1 MTLMPQQ
8 RNTMLSIR
16 SRLLVSAGIWLFI
29 VMVMSGLALTLLFRN
44 HELREFREG
53 LEVELIELESLVD
66 ATENGEIFIIGHPA
80 SPRTNKPLSGW
91 YWQITADDVLV
102 EKSRSL
108 WTYQLP
114 FPTSP
119 PVGKGTYSAALGPQG
134 QDIRMLARAMSVP
147 GSNKLA
153 ILQVAGPE
161 TQLNANVLSY
171 SYVIAGVLST
181 LGIGLFVAILI
192 QINFGLRPFKRLKE
206 RLAAVAQGRAETLP
220 ENLPAEVRPLAIELN
235 TLLLRNAEML
245 ERARTQVGNLAH
257 ALKTPLS
264 IVRGEV
270 SRLPPPTAEA
280 ILPQLSEVD
289 RHVATYLAR
298 ARVAGMRGVLG
309 ARVSVQDVV
318 TAVCRAIAAAPSE
331 KVIETHT
338 EGLANLWFG
347 GDQNDLEEI
356 LGNLIENAHKWARHC
371 VMITGRH
378 SDLSIIVV
386 IDDDGPGISP
396 DQRQNVL
403 NRGQRLDTSKPGSGI
418 GLSIVRDIVSAYEG
432 ILDLGPSDNG
442 GLRVQVVL
450 PAAVSDG

>member
-1 MTLMPQQ
+1 
-8 RNTMLSIR
+8 
-16 SRLLVSAGIWLFI
+16 
-29 VMVMSGLALTLLFRN
+29 MVMSGLALTLLFRN

-114 FPTSP
+114 FLTSP
-119 PVGKGTYSAALGPQG
+119 PVGKGAYSSALGPQG
-134 QDIRMLARAMSVP
+134 QDIRMLARAISVP

-153 ILQVAGPE
+153 IVQVAGPE

-206 RLAAVAQGRAETLP
+206 RLAAVAQGRAEALP

-245 ERARTQVGNLAH
+245 ERART
-257 ALKTPLS
+257 
-264 IVRGEV
+264 
-270 SRLPPPTAEA
+270 
-280 ILPQLSEVD
+280 
-289 RHVATYLAR
+289 
-298 ARVAGMRGVLG
+298 
-309 ARVSVQDVV
+309 
-318 TAVCRAIAAAPSE
+318 
-331 KVIETHT
+331 
-338 EGLANLWFG
+338 
-347 GDQNDLEEI
+347 
-356 LGNLIENAHKWARHC
+356 
-371 VMITGRH
+371 
-378 SDLSIIVV
+378 
-386 IDDDGPGISP
+386 
-396 DQRQNVL
+396 
-403 NRGQRLDTSKPGSGI
+403 
-418 GLSIVRDIVSAYEG
+418 
-432 ILDLGPSDNG
+432 
-442 GLRVQVVL
+442 
-450 PAAVSDG
+450 